1 MSPRLRGR
9 ERRARGSDPRPR
21 RVHRESGVNRGIR
34 PGFARGR
41 SYRAESFPG
50 AGFPPLDPW
59 DRGPYF
65 GILEEAGP
73 A

>member
-1 MSPRLRGR
+1 MSPTLPGK

-21 RVHRESGVNRGIR
+21 RLHRRGNVNGGSR
-34 PGFARGR
+34 PGFARGK

-50 AGFPPLDPW
+50 ARFPPPEPW

-65 GILEEAGP
+65 GILEGVGP

>member
-1 MSPRLRGR
+1 MSPRLRAR
-9 ERRARGSDPRPR
+9 DRRARGSDPRPR
-21 RVHRESGVNRGIR
+21 RVHRESGVSRGRR
-34 PGFARGR
+34 PGFARGT

-50 AGFPPLDPW
+50 AGFPPPEPW

-65 GILEEAGP
+65 GILEAAGP